1 MPAGKNITVGVT
13 GGIAAYKGAQL
24 VSTLTGL
31 GARVRVIMTE
41 AAQEFVQPLT
51 FQALSGHQVYT
62 DLFAQSGEPVRHID
76 LATGSDLIVVAPATG
91 NIIGKIAG
99 GIADDLLTTVIM
111 AAVCPVLICPAMNV
125 HMYENRIVQENLAKL
140 RSLGYRFVEP
150 GWGRLACGTEGQGR
164 MAEPD
169 RIIEEIQRLFSE
181 NKDMEGMTLIVT
193 AGPTV
198 EPIDPV
204 RYITNRSSGKMGYA
218 IAAAAASRG
227 AKVFLISGPVAI
239 KAPGD
244 VELIKVQTAEEM
256 RRAVL
261 EKYPQADG
269 VIMAAAVAD
278 YRPRTAAGQKIK
290 KREDF
295 MSIELEKNPDILA
308 ELGVKKQHQYLVG
321 FAAETQDLEANAVQK
336 LKNKNLNLLVAN
348 DVTLPGA
355 GFDTDTN
362 IAKLVY
368 PDRGIVSLP
377 LMEKSALA
385 QRILDEIPK
394 TVR

>member
-1 MPAGKNITVGVT
+1 
-13 GGIAAYKGAQL
+13 
-24 VSTLTGL
+24 
-31 GARVRVIMTE
+31 VIMTE

-308 ELGVKKQHQYLVG
+308 ELGVKKQHQYVVG